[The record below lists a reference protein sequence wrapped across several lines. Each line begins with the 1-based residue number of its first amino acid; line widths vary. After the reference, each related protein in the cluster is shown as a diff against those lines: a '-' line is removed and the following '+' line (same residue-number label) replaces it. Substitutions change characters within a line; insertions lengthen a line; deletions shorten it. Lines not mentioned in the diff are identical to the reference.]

1 MFAPQWKAVHSERMI
16 TNGLLVTSGFLA
28 SGALAG
34 HAARRLLARLR
45 RGAVFRPPGC
55 ELFTAIAS
63 AIVGWRFAAGALPGW
78 WCAVPLLLAWL
89 AVPLAAVDLVALRLP
104 NALTYAAYPTLGAA
118 LLIAAACGP
127 DHDLAVRAVLGS
139 AVFGGAHALVRWFAP
154 KAIGAGDVKLAG
166 SLGAVLGALG
176 WSALALATAL
186 AATITLVLAATQPT
200 KLPAPLQPP
209 PRASTDPAPTDPAPA
224 PVEPAPA
231 QLPAPPHL
239 SADTPLPAHQP
250 TDSPAPTAPTAPTA
264 PSDPADPV
272 DPVDP
277 VVDPSADPSIPARR
291 PIDAPPPAHHLADS
305 PIPAH
310 PKEPPPA
317 AALRPQQRHAAQP
330 TSARSRSAPGRTP
343 LLRRA
348 VPHGPGLL
356 AATWLLAT
364 FPGQAL
370 IGGVIS

>member
-1 MFAPQWKAVHSERMI
+1 MFAPQWKAVHSERMT

-28 SGALAG
+28 SGGLAG

-118 LLIAAACGP
+118 LLVAAACGP

-186 AATITLVLAATQPT
+186 AATITLVLAATRPT
-200 KLPAPLQPP
+200 KPPAPLQPQP
-209 PRASTDPAPTDPAPA
+209 PAPTDLALTDPAPTD
-224 PVEPAPA
+224 PAPA

-239 SADTPLPAHQP
+239 STDTPLPAHQP
-250 TDSPAPTAPTAPTA
+250 TDSPAPTAPTAPPA
-264 PSDPADPV
+264 PLADPA
-272 DPVDP
+272 
-277 VVDPSADPSIPARR
+277 VDPSADPAIPARR
-291 PIDAPPPAHHLADS
+291 PTDVPPPAHHLADS

-317 AALRPQQRHAAQP
+317 AALHPQQRHAAQP
-330 TSARSRSAPGRTP
+330 ASARSRSAPGRTP